1 MTIQQQQANI
11 WKEFLILETRI
22 LCKFLPSNFNDLEHL
37 IAPPNLYSPMII
49 NSQVIQFNNRR
60 SQIIKEAKRNWLNI
74 SFNVY
79 EFKIQEFEEQCQS
92 ELKQLETQL
101 LNGTINDNGTVVH
114 THLQEYLTYERAK
127 LKNSIHSQVSLFRIK
142 LLQQRRHSSQTKHTV
157 GVSSEPYLDLISNPF
172 TKTEWNHLS
181 LGKDD
186 LFSYE

>member
-1 MTIQQQQANI
+1 M
-11 WKEFLILETRI
+11 LETRI
-22 LCKFLPSNFNDLEHL
+22 LCQFLLSNFNDLEDL
-37 IAPPNLYSPMII
+37 TAPPNLYSPMII

-79 EFKIQEFEEQCQS
+79 EFQIQEFEEQHQS

-101 LNGTINDNGTVVH
+101 LNCTTNDGNGIVVYN
-114 THLQEYLTYERAK
+114 HLLKYLTYERTK
-127 LKNSIHSQVSLFRIK
+127 LKNAIHSQVLLFHRQ
-142 LLQQRRHSSQTKHTV
+142 LLQQRRHLSQTKHTC

-172 TKTEWNHLS
+172 TQTEWNYLS

-186 LFSYE
+186 LISFVYE